1 MTGDLPPQR
10 VSMDYYAPRL
20 RIAIV
25 LMLICMGIL
34 VVRLWQL
41 QLVEGQSYG
50 ELSKSNRVR
59 LIRLPPT
66 RGRILDSTGRV
77 LAENIPSFTFS
88 ITPGE
93 LTDPQEVIETC
104 AGPLGITQEKMR
116 SLIERSRSVPRFMSF
131 PVKKNMTLEEVAL
144 IKARTGNL
152 RGVVVEAK
160 PVRHY
165 PWGETLCH
173 SIGTLG
179 EISNEEL
186 AKSGR
191 LGYRTGDMIGKSG
204 IEKEYETY
212 LRGEEGWEQIEIDAK
227 GRQLANLA
235 RRQPTQ
241 GRDVVLTVD
250 AELQSY
256 AEEIFIHRAGSIVA
270 VDPDTGRVLVAVSKP
285 GFDLNYF
292 SPTITQRHWKN
303 LNNDPLHPLEN
314 RVIRGLYSPGSTF
327 KMVTASAGLTEK
339 VIKPDTR
346 FVCKGELEL
355 WGQIFRCWNR
365 HGHGPVDLR
374 RAIVE
379 SCDVYF
385 YELGLRLGGDRLAR
399 YASLFGMGKPTGLG
413 LPHEL
418 PGLIPTS
425 AWKKRTYGDTWK
437 DGETVN
443 LSIGQGYLV
452 TTPIQLAM
460 MTAALANHGTLFTP
474 SIVRQIRSADGEII
488 FDHAPAAKWTVPV
501 PPEDLK
507 LLDSAMQ
514 AVVESPRGTGKKA
527 RVPGIRI
534 CAKTGTS
541 QVIREK
547 DEKLEGHEIP
557 YHERTH
563 AIFIAYVNDR
573 PKKIAVAVIVEHG
586 GGGGASAGPLARKV
600 IARYYGV
607 PDPGDSEE

>member
-1 MTGDLPPQR
+1 
-10 VSMDYYAPRL
+10 
-20 RIAIV
+20 
-25 LMLICMGIL
+25 MLGCIGIL
-34 VVRLWQL
+34 MARLWHL
-41 QLVEGQSYG
+41 QLVQGESYG
-50 ELSKSNRVR
+50 KLSKSNRIR
-59 LIRLPPT
+59 LIRLPPS
-66 RGRILDSTGRV
+66 RGRILDAKERV
-77 LAENIPSFTFS
+77 LAENLPSFTFS
-88 ITPGE
+88 IIPGE
-93 LTDPQEVIETC
+93 LEHPQDVIEKC
-104 AGPLGITQEKMR
+104 SSPLGIPQEKMR

-131 PVKKNMTLEEVAL
+131 PVKKNMTLEEVSL
-144 IKARTGNL
+144 VKARSGDL
-152 RGVVVEAK
+152 SGVLVETK

-173 SIGTLG
+173 EIGTLG

-186 AKSGR
+186 ARAGR
-191 LGYRTGDMIGKSG
+191 IGYRTGDMIGKSG
-204 IEKEYETY
+204 IEREYETY

-227 GRQLANLA
+227 GRQLANLS
-235 RRQPTQ
+235 RELPTR

-250 AELQSY
+250 AELQRY

-292 SPTITQRHWKN
+292 SPSISKRHWKE
-303 LNNDPLHPLEN
+303 LNSDPLHPLEN
-314 RVIRGLYSPGSTF
+314 RVIRGLYAPGSAF
-327 KMVTASAGLTEK
+327 KMVTASAGLIEG

-346 FVCKGELEL
+346 FTCKGEMEL
-355 WGQIFRCWNR
+355 WGQVFRCWNR
-365 HGHGPVDLR
+365 HGHGSVDLH

-385 YELGLRLGGDRLAR
+385 YELGLRLGVDRMAR
-399 YASLFGMGKPTGLG
+399 YAALFGMGKPTGLG

-418 PGLIPTS
+418 PGLIPTA
-425 AWKKRTYGDTWK
+425 AWKRRTYGDSWK

-460 MTAALANHGTLFTP
+460 MTAALANHGTLLTP
-474 SIVRQIRSADGEII
+474 SLVRQIRSADGKII
-488 FDHAPAAKWTVPV
+488 FDHEPAVRWTIPI
-501 PPEDLK
+501 PPQDLK
-507 LLDSAMQ
+507 LMDTAMR
-514 AVVESPRGTGKKA
+514 AVVDSPRGTGKKA

-534 CAKTGTS
+534 AAKTGTS
-541 QVIREK
+541 QVIREREDK
-547 DEKLEGHEIP
+547 QEGHEIP

-573 PKKIAVAVIVEHG
+573 PKKIALVVIVEHG

-607 PDPGDSEE
+607 PDPGDPQE